1 MESEN
6 SPGSRVVAPLCDADN
21 PPVEAPQLL
30 ACEMAEEGGGGGAV
44 DAPPERRRKPDVG
57 DDDYKWPKMLAVRFS
72 PCFTKF
78 SWDPYAPVI
87 KSTDVDRVR
96 NCYKRTTI
104 PFSDLSLE
112 RQKHELQEW
121 KEMARRN
128 LGHKTQD
135 QPPPPPPPPA
145 PLPPKKKKHQNR
157 KQKQQR
163 QQQRQQQEQQPHYY
177 RQNRMPWYQQR
188 YNYWQQEHQQP
199 GQHMDPRWKGHHNQ
213 DIQQREFQFVQ
224 RCDRRGFF
232 PTYEAASIYHW
243 PAGGVGSMYP

>member
-6 SPGSRVVAPLCDADN
+6 SPGSRVVAPLCEADN
-21 PPVEAPQLL
+21 QPVEAPQLL
-30 ACEMAEEGGGGGAV
+30 ACEWAEEGGGGGAV

-57 DDDYKWPKMLAVRFS
+57 DDDYKWPKMLAVQFS

-96 NCYKRTTI
+96 NWYKRTTI

-112 RQKHELQEW
+112 KQKHELQEW
-121 KEMARRN
+121 KEKERRN
-128 LGHKTQD
+128 LGHNIQH
-135 QPPPPPPPPA
+135 QPPPPPPPPP

-163 QQQRQQQEQQPHYY
+163 QQQEQQEQQPHYY
-177 RQNRMPWYQQR
+177 RQNRMPRYQQR

-199 GQHMDPRWKGHHNQ
+199 GQHMNPRWKGHHHY

-232 PTYEAASIYHW
+232 PTYEAASIYHL